1 MNTRS
6 ADKKLRPS
14 AWAPVRRLI
23 RPFRIHVLS
32 LSALSFVGAMVEAG
46 VLIGLTNTMLAV
58 TEQSSSVGYGT
69 LELSI
74 GHALI
79 ATLALLVLRLGLAM
93 AGVTVSASLS
103 TAVLRSARNRISSA
117 YIRASWATQK
127 ASPTGRL
134 QELTTTFVDQ
144 ATHSVK
150 ALSNWITSWLSLL
163 AFLLAA
169 AVVDWVSTLYV
180 IGSLVILGA
189 GLYPLRKAIHRRSD
203 VQAHSGLDFASA
215 VSEFGALGLETQV
228 YGVQRGVERSVKSLS
243 DNNTAARFRVQ
254 ILSESLPPIYMALAY
269 AGVIGGVSLLIERG
283 ADNIASTGGVLL
295 LMLRAL
301 AYGQGLQSHSGS
313 VSAASPYVLRLE
325 SAATEYE
332 SATAPG
338 GFATPPGVAPI
349 RLDRV
354 TFGYVE
360 GKDELSNVTL
370 TIKPHEMVGVI
381 GPSGA
386 GKSTL
391 IQLLLGL
398 REPTSGNISCAGL
411 DLSSIDRSWWT
422 RRVAVVPQEAHLLT
436 GSIADNV
443 RFLRTNIS
451 DADVRQAL
459 TEAHLMEDVE
469 ALPEGIHTHLGERGG
484 RLSGGQRQRLSIARA
499 LAGTPE
505 LLVLD
510 EPTSALD
517 ARSESLVR
525 DTLIA
530 LRGKTTIVMI
540 AHRMSTLDNCDRII
554 VVENGLI
561 TGFDEPSRL
570 IQTNRY
576 YESTQALTSLTRG
589 NHSATPPPTSE

>member
-1 MNTRS
+1 
-6 ADKKLRPS
+6 
-14 AWAPVRRLI
+14 LI

-269 AGVIGGVSLLIERG
+269 AGVIGGGQPADRTGRRQHRIDWWRAAAHVEGTRVRPGSPIAFGVRLRSLPLCAQVGVRGHRIRERHCPWRIR
-283 ADNIASTGGVLL
+283 D
-295 LMLRAL
+295 
-301 AYGQGLQSHSGS
+301 
-313 VSAASPYVLRLE
+313 AARRRTHQARPRD
-325 SAATEYE
+325 
-332 SATAPG
+332 
-338 GFATPPGVAPI
+338 I
-349 RLDRV
+349 RLR
-354 TFGYVE
+354 
-360 GKDELSNVTL
+360 
-370 TIKPHEMVGVI
+370 
-381 GPSGA
+381 
-386 GKSTL
+386 
-391 IQLLLGL
+391 
-398 REPTSGNISCAGL
+398 
-411 DLSSIDRSWWT
+411 
-422 RRVAVVPQEAHLLT
+422 
-436 GSIADNV
+436 
-443 RFLRTNIS
+443 
-451 DADVRQAL
+451 
-459 TEAHLMEDVE
+459 
-469 ALPEGIHTHLGERGG
+469 
-484 RLSGGQRQRLSIARA
+484 
-499 LAGTPE
+499 
-505 LLVLD
+505 
-510 EPTSALD
+510 
-517 ARSESLVR
+517 
-525 DTLIA
+525 
-530 LRGKTTIVMI
+530 
-540 AHRMSTLDNCDRII
+540 
-554 VVENGLI
+554 
-561 TGFDEPSRL
+561 
-570 IQTNRY
+570 
-576 YESTQALTSLTRG
+576 
-589 NHSATPPPTSE
+589 